1 MFNAIALVDV
11 LPCSNG
17 IMSLNCYI
25 FVDASSVKRTV
36 VFLSFFFFAIAAPAI
51 VKQVAT
57 AVHADS

>member
-1 MFNAIALVDV
+1 M
-11 LPCSNG
+11 PCSNG

-36 VFLSFFFFAIAAPAI
+36 VFFLFSFFAIAALAI